1 MRALIIILC
10 ILAIPILL
18 FDLLANI
25 WVLVEDLS
33 NDPVESYQG
42 FVVLLLVA
50 SIPAVLLG
58 GLGALTRSDR
68 LCFWSLAAG
77 TAAVWAT
84 VPLLLIMGI
93 IGFAEIEE
101 SLGID
106 FEEVLAV
113 VFLFRLPPVTL
124 AIFLAGRL
132 LFADGQRKRPP
143 KRCSGC
149 GNLNLLTANFCR
161 SCGLSLARGR

>member
-18 FDLLANI
+18 FDLFANT

-33 NDPVESYQG
+33 NDPVESYQR

-50 SIPAVLLG
+50 SIPAVFLG
-58 GLGALTRSDR
+58 GVGALARLDR

-101 SLGID
+101 SLGMD
-106 FEEVLAV
+106 FEEVLTV
-113 VFLFRLPPVTL
+113 VFLFRLPPITL
-124 AIFLAGRL
+124 ATFLAGRL

-161 SCGLSLARGR
+161 SCGLRLARER

>member
-10 ILAIPILL
+10 ILAIPMLLLDLFVNTWILA
-18 FDLLANI
+18 DLL
-25 WVLVEDLS
+25 
-33 NDPVESYQG
+33 NDPVESYLR

-50 SIPAVLLG
+50 SIPAVFLG
-58 GLGALTRSDR
+58 GVGALARSDR
-68 LCFWSLAAG
+68 LCFWSLATG

-84 VPLLLIMGI
+84 VPLSLIMGI

-101 SLGID
+101 SLGSD
-106 FEEVLAV
+106 FEEVLTV
-113 VFLFRLPPVTL
+113 VFLFRLPPITL
-124 AIFLAGRL
+124 ATLLAGRF

-161 SCGLSLARGR
+161 SCGLRLARER